1 MAAGI
6 RKPDAMSDLPHAH
19 TSVYAS
25 SFVDE
30 LAQKEFVQLCIASV
44 MMSFSTAHTIVA
56 SLAFER
62 SGFDLHSIGI
72 LLSSMA
78 IPTILG
84 SLFSGALIARFG
96 VLLVMRCA
104 MLCAFVAIGSL
115 TFTHDLFMP
124 ALLSRLLWGAGV
136 GLFLPCGI
144 VYAQSRLSPTRSIY
158 FISVYSSMMPV
169 TQAFAPVLGEFML
182 DHFGVAP
189 MFAVAAAPAGLGALV
204 SIGLRPLAR
213 PPHKRGL
220 AMSNAFQQSSFL
232 PVLSLLLAGSIYGY
246 SMAYLA
252 PSIHERGLTL
262 GAFFLP
268 STLALLGGRFGGMRI
283 LGSMHPRNLVNI
295 GMVLSASGL
304 LLVAFAQNL
313 FVVALAGILFG
324 GGNSILYPVACSWI
338 TQGIPAS
345 ERGGPIA
352 LATTAFYFGL
362 YAMPFPQTYMI
373 AAMGYHMTEVVL
385 ALIGFAGSAYLILWR
400 K

>member
-1 MAAGI
+1 MTQSNAPTSAFAASFI
-6 RKPDAMSDLPHAH
+6 DAR
-19 TSVYAS
+19 
-25 SFVDE
+25 
-30 LAQKEFVQLCIASV
+30 AQKEFVQLCVSSV

-56 SLAFER
+56 ALAFER

-78 IPTILG
+78 IPTIVG
-84 SLFSGALIARFG
+84 ALFSGALIARFG
-96 VLLVMRCA
+96 VLVVMRVA
-104 MLCAFVAIGSL
+104 MLCAFIAIGSL
-115 TFTHDLFMP
+115 TLTHDLFVP
-124 ALLSRLLWGAGV
+124 ALLSRLMWGMGV

-144 VYAQSRLSPTRSIY
+144 VYAQSRLSPTRSVY

-182 DHFGVAP
+182 AHFGVAP
-189 MFAVAAAPAGLGALV
+189 MFALAAAPAGLGCLL
-204 SIGLRPLAR
+204 SFGLRPLAR
-213 PPHKRGL
+213 PARKGGL
-220 AMSNAFQQSSFL
+220 AMSAAFQQSAFL
-232 PVLSLLLAGSIYGY
+232 PVMALLVGGSIYGY

-283 LGSMHPRNLVNI
+283 LGAMHPRHLVNI
-295 GMVLSASGL
+295 GVFLSAAGL
-304 LLVAFAQNL
+304 MLVAFAQNI
-313 FVVALAGILFG
+313 FVVAVAGILFG

-362 YAMPFPQTYMI
+362 YAMPFPQTYLI
-373 AAMGYHMTEVVL
+373 AAFGYHMTEIIL
-385 ALIGFAGSAYLILWR
+385 AVIGFIGSLCLILWPKSR
-400 K
+400 